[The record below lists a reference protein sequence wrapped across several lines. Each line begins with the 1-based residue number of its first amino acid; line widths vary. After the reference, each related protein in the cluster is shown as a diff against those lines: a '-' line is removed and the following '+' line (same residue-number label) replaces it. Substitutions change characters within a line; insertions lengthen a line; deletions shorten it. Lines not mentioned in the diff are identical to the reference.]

1 VKQIL
6 WFRRDLRLEDNA
18 ILHHAHGEVL
28 PVFIFDKN
36 ILDPLH
42 KEDKRVT
49 FIYQSVIKLKK
60 QLQAKGLDLAIFYD
74 TPCSVFMKLKKQGF
88 DEVLCSCD
96 FDSYAIKRDKEI
108 EKILPLKRFYDSFLL
123 HPTTHLKKDG
133 TPYKVFTPFFKS
145 LEFLWQSDYIE
156 PYKCNV
162 NLKAAKFDYDTT
174 ISLQTLGFKQAVL
187 PEFLHQDAFEVL
199 EAFKTK
205 IDAYETNRDIFYL
218 NATSNLSVYLRF
230 GLISSKQIFNEVR
243 KLRPSNGVE
252 CFIKELFW
260 REFYNYI
267 LFHFPQSEFENF
279 NALEVQCEENDEHF
293 KKWCE
298 GQTGVPLIDA
308 AMQHLNN
315 TGLMHNRLRMVVA
328 SYATKNLLLP
338 WQWGEEYFAQ
348 KLLDYEASSN
358 VGSWQWAASTGA
370 DSVPYFRVFNPYLQ
384 SKKFDKQAVFIKKVM
399 PFLEN
404 IDAKVLHIEN
414 AIQQNLFVNYPK
426 QLVGIDFSR
435 KRVIMRFKE
444 LKN

>member
-1 VKQIL
+1 
-6 WFRRDLRLEDNA
+6 
-18 ILHHAHGEVL
+18 
-28 PVFIFDKN
+28 
-36 ILDPLH
+36 
-42 KEDKRVT
+42 
-49 FIYQSVIKLKK
+49 
-60 QLQAKGLDLAIFYD
+60 
-74 TPCSVFMKLKKQGF
+74 
-88 DEVLCSCD
+88 
-96 FDSYAIKRDKEI
+96 
-108 EKILPLKRFYDSFLL
+108 
-123 HPTTHLKKDG
+123 
-133 TPYKVFTPFFKS
+133 
-145 LEFLWQSDYIE
+145 
-156 PYKCNV
+156 
-162 NLKAAKFDYDTT
+162 
-174 ISLQTLGFKQAVL
+174 LGFKQAVL